1 MSTATTRW
9 NLVVPKELDKSL
21 RQFLANEGRGKKGD
35 LSRFVAEAVNRRIF
49 DMAHQAV
56 MEKNANVAPEEI
68 EAAVEESLAWA
79 RAQMRR

>member
-35 LSRFVAEAVNRRIF
+35 LSRFVAEAVNKHIF
-49 DMAHQAV
+49 DTAL
-56 MEKNANVAPEEI
+56 NAAREHNKDVDPDEMNAI
-68 EAAVEESLAWA
+68 IEESLAWA
-79 RAQMRR
+79 RAQNR